1 MTRNLDGA
9 SRCPKCTGL
18 VRAGRTCKR
27 CATLEAK
34 ALRKVQREQDTANDR
49 ARAAEE
55 AAAASGAR
63 RIYLHRYVREFLSQ
77 PHGERCAWAERNP
90 MELW

>member
-27 CATLEAK
+27 CATLEAR
-34 ALRKVQREQDTANDR
+34 ALRKVQREQDAAN
-49 ARAAEE
+49 E